1 LAELGEAVR
10 ITSLSTHTWKLESE
24 DPSLRQRVSQ
34 LALRHNLEVLELVSE
49 QNSLE
54 SIFQKLTRHVDHP

>member
-1 LAELGEAVR
+1 
-10 ITSLSTHTWKLESE
+10 
-24 DPSLRQRVSQ
+24 
-34 LALRHNLEVLELVSE
+34 VLELVSE